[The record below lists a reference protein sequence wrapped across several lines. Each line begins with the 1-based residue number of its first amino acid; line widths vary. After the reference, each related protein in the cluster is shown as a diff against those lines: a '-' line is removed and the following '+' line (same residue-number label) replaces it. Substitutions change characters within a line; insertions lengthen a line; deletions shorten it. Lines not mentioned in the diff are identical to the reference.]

1 MDTGFINS
9 PIGRK
14 FLEQTMP
21 NIGHQ
26 LKRLNEHLEKLI
38 AIEEE
43 EVIDKSIGDV
53 NKEIKEGME
62 NIINIR
68 KEPSDWT
75 N

>member
-9 PIGRK
+9 PVGRK

-21 NIGHQ
+21 NIGYQ
-26 LKRLNEHLEKLI
+26 LQRLNEHLEKLI

-43 EVIDKSIGDV
+43 EVIDKSIGDM

>member
-1 MDTGFINS
+1 MNEFHDTRMGQ
-9 PIGRK
+9 K
-14 FLEQTMP
+14 FFEWTIPELV
-21 NIGHQ
+21 HQ

>member
-43 EVIDKSIGDV
+43 PLVNAVGDV
-53 NKEIKEGME
+53 NKQIKIHFN
-62 NIINIR
+62 NIS
-68 KEPSDWT
+68 KFDGE
-75 N
+75 